1 MDYVA
6 MVVVVV
12 AIAGLAIHHWARF
25 RAFRAEVVIECLRL
39 WREQITDF
47 YQRHPEAKSI
57 MSIPEEAMYSAMHSE
72 HRQAMYSKAWANV
85 KSRRG
90 KSAEQPLIV
99 VQHPT
104 NPAGQKR
111 SKAIEE
117 FAKEIESWPEEQAR
131 TALLLIKAT
140 ASGDTEQID
149 KLYPELTVGQF
160 RAVEQVVRKME
171 QGG

>member
-1 MDYVA
+1 MDYLA
-6 MVVVVV
+6 IVV
-12 AIAGLAIHHWARF
+12 AAVVIAGIAIHQWARF

-47 YQRHPEAKSI
+47 YQRHPEAKPI
-57 MSIPEEAMYSAMHSE
+57 MSIPEEAMYSALHSE

-90 KSAEQPLIV
+90 KSPEPSFTML
-99 VQHPT
+99 QHPT

-111 SKAIEE
+111 SKALEE
-117 FAKEIESWPEEQAR
+117 FAKEIESWPDEQAR

-140 ASGDTEQID
+140 TSGDTGQID

-160 RAVEQVVRKME
+160 RAVEQVLRKME
-171 QGG
+171 QGE